1 MHTIVT
7 ANWVLLVYCLNAVY
21 NYTLEHEH
29 DILFTLRY
37 NTSSKSSS
45 WLLSTALHHSEGSDC
60 ANKGVYVSLHNLHKT
75 CTIYNLAYT
84 KLSLLSQMDV

>member
-7 ANWVLLVYCLNAVY
+7 ANWVLVYCLNVVY
-21 NYTLEHEH
+21 YYTLLSMNMIYCLPSA
-29 DILFTLRY
+29 ILPVNHLADY
-37 NTSSKSSS
+37 YLPNYII
-45 WLLSTALHHSEGSDC
+45 LEGIDC
-60 ANKGVYVSLHNLHKT
+60 ANKGVYVSLHHLHKT